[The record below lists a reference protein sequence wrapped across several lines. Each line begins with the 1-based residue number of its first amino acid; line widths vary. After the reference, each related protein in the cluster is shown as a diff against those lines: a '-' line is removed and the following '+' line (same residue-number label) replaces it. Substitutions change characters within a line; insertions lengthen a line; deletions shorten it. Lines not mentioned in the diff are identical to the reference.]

1 MENSELSKRIIEN
14 VRNRV
19 VISNLEREENMKL
32 NKRKQIL
39 SVMAVMFMMLTGS
52 FFTVNAATNGELAE
66 KVKDSIQ
73 VIFTDKDG
81 KQEEVKGTTYTDSNN
96 HTIEKY
102 QIEKNGANY
111 TLEVD
116 KDNLDDSNLT
126 FKENINDGEASITI
140 ENKK

>member
-1 MENSELSKRIIEN
+1 MVNNELNKKIVEN

-19 VISNLEREENMKL
+19 VISNLESEEKMKI
-32 NKRKQIL
+32 NKRKQL
-39 SVMAVMFMMLTGS
+39 VSLAAVMLIMLTGS
-52 FFTVNAATNGELAE
+52 FITVNAATNGELAE
-66 KVKDSIQ
+66 KVKDTIQ

-96 HTIEKY
+96 HIIEKY
-102 QIEKNGANY
+102 HIEKDGTEH

-116 KDNLDDSNLT
+116 KNNSDGSNLT
-126 FKENINDGEASITI
+126 IKENINGEESTITI